1 MVDCVVKTRAA
12 VSHIVLSVESAWFR
26 FNFMRLR
33 GTYGLICA
41 ALVAAGAPACLAQIF
56 PISQEAAAKVMEL
69 TGQVSVLRDSEPWAL
84 NVGDLVQAQQIILT
98 GPDGYAKFQTS
109 DGSTFEVYPSS
120 NVIFRKNPGSLRD
133 LLDLFVGRIK
143 VHIQRLSGAPNPNRV
158 MTPTAV
164 ISVRGTI
171 FDVSIDD
178 DDETTIVSVEE
189 GSVEVRHALKPG
201 APKIVNEG
209 ETLRV
214 YKDEP
219 LAKSTIDKNELLRRI
234 LHGLGDAAYR
244 IAIDSPA
251 RAGIGGSVGPV
262 PPPIGQP
269 HPSGP
274 PSTAPPP
281 D

>member
-1 MVDCVVKTRAA
+1 M
-12 VSHIVLSVESAWFR
+12 L
-26 FNFMRLR
+26 
-33 GTYGLICA
+33 
-41 ALVAAGAPACLAQIF
+41 LVAAAPACFAQLF
-56 PISQEAAAKVMEL
+56 PVSQDAAAKVVTL

-98 GPDGYAKFQTS
+98 GPDGFAKFQTS

-143 VHIQRLSGAPNPNRV
+143 VHIQRFGNEPNPNRI

-171 FDVSIDD
+171 FDVSIND

-201 APKIVNEG
+201 AAKIVNAG
-209 ETLRV
+209 ETLHV
-214 YKDEP
+214 YRDEP
-219 LAKSTIDKNELLRRI
+219 LAKSMVDKNAVIQRI
-234 LHGLGDAAYR
+234 LRGLGDAAYR
-244 IAIDSPA
+244 IAISPPGH
-251 RAGIGGSVGPV
+251 AGIGSIGSGTGVSAQPKPSPAPTT
-262 PPPIGQP
+262 PPPPG
-269 HPSGP
+269 
-274 PSTAPPP
+274 
-281 D
+281 

>member
-1 MVDCVVKTRAA
+1 
-12 VSHIVLSVESAWFR
+12 
-26 FNFMRLR
+26 MRLS
-33 GTYGLICA
+33 GIHGVVCGL
-41 ALVAAGAPACLAQIF
+41 LVIATSQTCSAQLF
-56 PISQEAAAKVMEL
+56 PTSPDAAAKVITL

-84 NVGDLVQAQQIILT
+84 NVGDLVQAQQVILT

-143 VHIQRLSGAPNPNRV
+143 IHIQRLGGEPNPNRI

-171 FDVSIDD
+171 FDVSVND

-201 APKIVNEG
+201 APKIVNAG
-209 ETLRV
+209 ETLHV

-219 LAKSTIDKNELLRRI
+219 LAKSMIDKNELFHRI
-234 LHGLGDAAYR
+234 MRGLGDAAYR
-244 IAIDSPA
+244 IAISPPGHG
-251 RAGIGGSVGPV
+251 GIGISVPTG
-262 PPPIGQP
+262 
-269 HPSGP
+269 
-274 PSTAPPP
+274 PSTAEPAPPKP
-281 D
+281 PTTAPPG

>member
-1 MVDCVVKTRAA
+1 
-12 VSHIVLSVESAWFR
+12 
-26 FNFMRLR
+26 MRLSGIR
-33 GTYGLICA
+33 VVGCALLCA
-41 ALVAAGAPACLAQIF
+41 AAGPAFAQLF
-56 PISQEAAAKVMEL
+56 PVSQDAAAKVVTL

-84 NVGDLVQAQQIILT
+84 NVGDTVQAQQIILT

-143 VHIQRLSGAPNPNRV
+143 VHIQRLGNEPNPNRI

-171 FDVSIDD
+171 FDVSIND

-201 APKIVNEG
+201 AAKIVNEG
-209 ETLRV
+209 ETLHV
-214 YKDEP
+214 YRDEP
-219 LAKSTIDKNELLRRI
+219 LAKSVIDKNALVQRI
-234 LHGLGDAAYR
+234 IRGIGDAAYR
-244 IAIDSPA
+244 IAISPPGHG
-251 RAGIGGSVGPV
+251 GIGTVVTNPGGSAQPTPSKPPSV
-262 PPPIGQP
+262 PPPPG
-269 HPSGP
+269 
-274 PSTAPPP
+274 
-281 D
+281 